1 MNPPL
6 SQRHSAPADRNQA
19 IMDHDQMA
27 PDVHAP
33 HQSGHLPVTQ
43 VMYFY
48 YTSIGLNPPMTS
60 IKNWQCHQI
69 MAFYIY
75 INHCHRVQA
84 DYLPH
89 GPWMVPDRL
98 TCWVFE
104 DVMEVHQEHL
114 INLLWPSPTD
124 ALGPNIMPAVTLSLL
139 MASAPLWTDTEGPL
153 TAFQLISGPSS
164 SLTHDNLVS
173 KPRGEDT
180 QRKCFPWQMAFFSSF
195 CCCWNKCLSYC
206 TCQQEIHYIHPI
218 FLCIFLS
225 GPYLRFWQGVN
236 VQENNRVVTVNLG
249 PTWLH
254 SFPDET
260 QMWITARTTHILS
273 SLHLPPYS
281 LFQPINP

>member
-6 SQRHSAPADRNQA
+6 SQRHSAPAGDRNQA

-173 KPRGEDT
+173 KPQGEDT
-180 QRKCFPWQMAFFSSF
+180 QRKWFPLELTNGFFFFLLLLLEQVSFILYLSAGDTVYSSHF
-195 CCCWNKCLSYC
+195 FMYLPVRAVSQVLTRSEC
-206 TCQQEIHYIHPI
+206 TRE
-218 FLCIFLS
+218 
-225 GPYLRFWQGVN
+225 
-236 VQENNRVVTVNLG
+236 
-249 PTWLH
+249 
-254 SFPDET
+254 
-260 QMWITARTTHILS
+260 
-273 SLHLPPYS
+273 
-281 LFQPINP
+281 